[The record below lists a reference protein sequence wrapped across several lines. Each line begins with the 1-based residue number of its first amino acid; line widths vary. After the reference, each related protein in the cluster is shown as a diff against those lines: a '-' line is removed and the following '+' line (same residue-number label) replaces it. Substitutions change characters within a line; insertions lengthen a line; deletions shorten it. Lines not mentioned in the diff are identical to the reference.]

1 MKRLTGL
8 VFVTIFYSLQLFPQV
23 NFGIKAGGSAILA
36 PVYDI
41 TFGLVGIEPSDKWG
55 YGIHAGIS
63 LNVQSDVFYF
73 QPEVLFE
80 SKRYRYIVD
89 NNYVTRVVE
98 QRINCLEVPLLI
110 GARFDMMR
118 IYFGPSANIK
128 TGLPTPLVSNPD
140 ISSLYDRISPE
151 YQTGFG
157 ITIRDRL
164 DIELR
169 YKGYLGR
176 NTEGIEKIGYQTFT
190 LNKSNSSI
198 ILSVG
203 ILLGKPGMY

>member
-1 MKRLTGL
+1 MKRLTGIL
-8 VFVTIFYSLQLFPQV
+8 LVTILYSLQVFPQV
-23 NFGIKAGGSAILA
+23 NFGIKAGGSAILV

-41 TFGLVGIEPSDKWG
+41 TFGAVGIEPWAKWG
-55 YGIHAGIS
+55 YGIHAGVS
-63 LNVQSDVFYF
+63 LNIQSDVFFF

-80 SKRYRYIVD
+80 SRKYRYHVE
-89 NNYVTRVVE
+89 NNYDSREVE
-98 QRINCLEVPLLI
+98 QRINCIEVPLLI

-118 IYFGPSANIK
+118 ICFGPSVSIK
-128 TGLPTPLVSNPD
+128 TGSPTPLVSNPD

-157 ITIRDRL
+157 VTIHDRV

-198 ILSVG
+198 IMSIG
-203 ILLGKPGMY
+203 ILFGKQ

>member
-1 MKRLTGL
+1 ML
-8 VFVTIFYSLQLFPQV
+8 VTILYSLQLFPQV
-23 NFGIKAGGSAILA
+23 NFGIKAGGSAILV

-41 TFGLVGIEPSDKWG
+41 TFGAVGIEPRAKWG
-55 YGIHAGIS
+55 YGIHAGVS
-63 LNVQSDVFYF
+63 LNIQSDVFFF

-80 SKRYRYIVD
+80 SRKYSYEVVNSYD
-89 NNYVTRVVE
+89 SRVVR
-98 QRINCLEVPLLI
+98 QSISCLEIPLLI

-118 IYFGPSANIK
+118 LYFGPSASIK
-128 TGLPTPLVSNPD
+128 VSMPTPLVSNPD

-157 ITIRDRL
+157 ITILDRL

-176 NTEGIEKIGYQTFT
+176 NTEGVERIGNQTFT

-198 ILSVG
+198 IMSIG
-203 ILLGKPGMY
+203 ILFGKQ

>member
-1 MKRLTGL
+1 ML
-8 VFVTIFYSLQLFPQV
+8 VTISYSLQLFPQV
-23 NFGIKAGGSAILA
+23 NFGIKAGGSAILV

-41 TFGLVGIEPSDKWG
+41 TFGAVGIEPRAKWG
-55 YGIHAGIS
+55 YGIHAGVS
-63 LNVQSDVFYF
+63 LNIQSDVFFF

-80 SKRYRYIVD
+80 SRNYSYKVE
-89 NNYVTRVVE
+89 NNYDSREVE

-118 IYFGPSANIK
+118 IYFGPSASIK
-128 TGLPTPLVSNPD
+128 TGMPTPLVSNPD

-151 YQTGFG
+151 YHTGFG
-157 ITIRDRL
+157 ITIQDRV

-176 NTEGIEKIGYQTFT
+176 NTEGVEKIGYQTFT

-198 ILSVG
+198 IMSLG
-203 ILLGKPGMY
+203 ILFGKQ